1 MGRISPI
8 SRFVVERIAPLCI
21 APAHV
26 SKGLTFQPGFEAALA
41 GVTGEVVLNSNPP
54 LKAINRVRLRP
65 HPRKSIRRPSLARV
79 EHAWVRP

>member
-21 APAHV
+21 APAQV

-41 GVTGEVVLNSNPP
+41 GATGGVVLNLNLP
-54 LKAINRVRLRP
+54 LKAINRAP
-65 HPRKSIRRPSLARV
+65 QTPSPEINQTAIAGAR
-79 EHAWVRP
+79 